1 MKGPTVSADLV
12 IRGGTVIDG
21 SGSPGVRADVAVE
34 GDRIVEIDERIDA
47 NGARTLD
54 ASGQVV
60 APGFVDIHT
69 HYDAQVFWD
78 PALTPSSWHGVTSV
92 VAGNC
97 GFSLAPCR
105 PEHRALMV
113 HTLEHVEDMSPATLT
128 AGVPWDF
135 ETFPEYL
142 DSVER
147 RGTVINYGAYIGHTA
162 LRLWVMGDAGY
173 EREATDDE
181 LARMADVV
189 REAVAAGAAGFA
201 SSSSTTHSGDGGRPV
216 PSRIADVRELEII
229 MAPLGELGRGVI
241 ELLPGEKIKHADV
254 YALQRK
260 IGRPITW
267 TALLTVKGFPWHLDM
282 AALNDKER
290 AEGVDVWPQISV
302 RPLSFSMNMAEPFT
316 FNMSP
321 SFAALMGKP
330 IEEKVATFRDAQ
342 WRAVAQEE
350 LESGRFFRVRWD
362 RLTVSE
368 SERFPQAVGRSVA
381 DLAAERG
388 IGPLDL
394 VLELSCEEGLETRF
408 RSVLANDDDEAIEWL
423 LQQQGMLIGLS
434 DAGAHVS
441 QLCDA
446 CMATDLLGNWVRER
460 GALPLEAAVRKLTGE
475 PADVYDLA
483 GPGGRGY
490 VRTGM
495 AADLVVFDP
504 DTVGPGPLRRM
515 RDFPADGER
524 LVADQPSGMT
534 HVLVNG
540 TAIRVDGEP
549 VEEGVAAKPGTLLRG

>member
-1 MKGPTVSADLV
+1 MAADV
-12 IRGGTVIDG
+12 VVRGGTVLDG
-21 SGSPGVRADVAVE
+21 SSGPGVRADVAVT
-34 GDRIVEIDERIDA
+34 GDRITEIGEGVDA
-47 NGARTLD
+47 NGARELD
-54 ASGQVV
+54 ATGQVV
-60 APGFVDIHT
+60 TPGFVDIHT

-78 PALTPSSWHGVTSV
+78 PALTPSSWHGVTTV

-105 PEHRALMV
+105 PEHRELLV

-147 RGTVINYGAYIGHTA
+147 RGTVINFSAYIGHTA

-173 EREATDDE
+173 EREATDEE

-189 REAVAAGAAGFA
+189 REAMVAGAAGFA
-201 SSSSTTHSGDGGRPV
+201 SSSSPTHSGDGGRPV
-216 PSRIADVRELEII
+216 PSRLADVRELEVI

-267 TALLTVKGFPWHLDM
+267 TALLTVKGYPWHLDM
-282 AALNDKER
+282 GRLNDRER
-290 AEGVDVWPQISV
+290 ADGVDVWPQISV
-302 RPLSFSMNMAEPFT
+302 RPLTFSMNMAEPFT

-321 SFAALMGKP
+321 SFGALMGKP
-330 IEEKVATFRDAQ
+330 IAEKMATFRDAS
-342 WRAVAQEE
+342 WRANAQEE
-350 LESGRFFRVRWD
+350 LESGRFFRIRWD

-368 SERFPQAVGRSVA
+368 SERFPDLVGRAVA
-381 DLAAERG
+381 DIAQERG
-388 IGPLDL
+388 LGPLDL
-394 VLELSCEEGLETRF
+394 VLELSCDENLETRF

-423 LQQQGMLIGLS
+423 LQQEGMLIGLS

-446 CMATDLLGNWVRER
+446 CAPTDLLGNWVRDR
-460 GALPLEAAVRKLTGE
+460 GALPLERAVRKLTGE
-475 PADVYDLA
+475 PADVYGLSRD
-483 GPGGRGY
+483 GGRGY
-490 VRTGM
+490 VREGM
-495 AADLVVFDP
+495 TADLVVFDP
-504 DTVGPGPLRRM
+504 DTVGPGPLRRI

-524 LVADQPSGMT
+524 LVADAPSGVT

-540 TAIRVDGEP
+540 TPIRADGEP
-549 VEEGVAAKPGTLLRG
+549 DADAVAAKPGRLVRS